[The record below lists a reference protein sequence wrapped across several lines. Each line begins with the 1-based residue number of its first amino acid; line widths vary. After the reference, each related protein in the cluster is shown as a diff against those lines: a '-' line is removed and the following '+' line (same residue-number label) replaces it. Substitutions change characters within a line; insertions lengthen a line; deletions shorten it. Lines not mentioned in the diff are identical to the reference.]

1 MQGAP
6 RGLPVPEA
14 DALTAPFWEACAQ
27 HRLIVQ
33 RCARCGTFTH
43 PPSAVCRQCQGRE
56 FVWVE
61 SRGRGEIF
69 TYTIAHHP
77 VHPAVKDQVPYG
89 VVVVKLDDCGRVLIT
104 SNLVDAPLEVLRVGL
119 RVMLVWDDVA
129 EGVALPRFVVE
140 R

>member
-1 MQGAP
+1 MEGAP
-6 RGLPVPEA
+6 RRLPLPEA

-27 HRLIVQ
+27 HRLVVE
-33 RCARCGTFTH
+33 RCVGCGTFTH
-43 PPSAVCRQCQGRE
+43 PPASVCRQCQGRE
-56 FVWVE
+56 FEWVE
-61 SRGRGEIF
+61 SRGRGAVF
-69 TYTIAHHP
+69 SYTIAHHP

-89 VVVVKLDDCGRVLIT
+89 VVVVKLDDCGGVLIT

-129 EGVALPRFVVE
+129 EGISLPRFLVE

>member
-1 MQGAP
+1 MEGAP
-6 RGLPVPEA
+6 RGLPVPEL

-43 PPSAVCRQCQGRE
+43 PPSPVCRQCQGRE
-56 FVWVE
+56 FEWVE
-61 SRGRGEIF
+61 SRGRGEVF

-89 VVVVKLDDCGRVLIT
+89 VIIVKLHDCGGVLIT

-119 RVMLVWDDVA
+119 RVMLAWDDVA
-129 EGVALPRFVVE
+129 EGIALPRFVVE